1 MRVKANKPLRRQPD
15 PAILRLARALALQ
28 AAREDH
34 AEELAEAKR
43 RLEAKRQQNEKSRNL
58 CPILD

>member
-1 MRVKANKPLRRQPD
+1 MRIKSAQALPRTPD

-34 AEELAEAKR
+34 DKEMAAHGELDDETC
-43 RLEAKRQQNEKSRNL
+43 RNL
-58 CPILD
+58 RALLD